1 MTSPRWLTALHKTL
15 SEHDRINVIQVA
27 TVDAEGAPRVRTQG
41 YCGTVIP
48 KSHPS
53 LPLLL
58 AATDY
63 RTPKVAELTKNQRAE
78 ICWWIPPTNEQF
90 RISAVTYII
99 AAPQYAFVTSVGP
112 GMQAVIGESAFDW
125 EKKRREVF
133 ESLPAPIKA
142 SYLRPPPGS
151 AIEAGGEADKTS
163 VGTVRKL
170 EEAQSEEDKKNWEK
184 ALNNFTLVVFE
195 PVKVDYVEFGINP
208 HRRTLFTRN
217 ENNEWTERNVVP

>member
-63 RTPKVAELTKNQRAE
+63 RTPKVTELTKNQRSE

-99 AAPQYAFVTSVGP
+99 AAPQYGFVTSVGP
-112 GMQAVIGESAFDW
+112 GMQAIIGESAFDW

-142 SYLRPPPGS
+142 SYLRPAPGS
-151 AIEAGGEADKTS
+151 AIEAEGEANKTS
-163 VGTVRKL
+163 VETAPKL
-170 EEAQSEEDKKNWEK
+170 EEG
-184 ALNNFTLVVFE
+184 LNNFALVVFE

-208 HRRTLFTRN
+208 HRRTVFTRN
-217 ENNEWTERNVVP
+217 EDNEWTERNVVP